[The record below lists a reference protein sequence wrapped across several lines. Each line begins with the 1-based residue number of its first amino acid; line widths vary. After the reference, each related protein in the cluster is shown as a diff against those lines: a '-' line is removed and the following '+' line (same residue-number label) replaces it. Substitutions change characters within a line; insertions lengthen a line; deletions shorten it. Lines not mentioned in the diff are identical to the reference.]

1 MITIRYSRNQKS
13 GLHRLRMEGHAGY
26 AAAGED
32 IVCAACS
39 ALGYAY
45 SETLRVLE
53 GAKYCRIKRLCA
65 GDGQLDII
73 ADTGGRPEGEMA
85 VCVAMLT
92 VEQGFRAL
100 QEQYPKNVKFDVIY
114 L

>member
-1 MITIRYSRNQKS
+1 MIFIRYSRNQGS
-13 GLHRLRMEGHAGY
+13 GLHRLRMDGHAGY

-45 SETLRVLE
+45 SQTLRVLE
-53 GAKYCRIKRLCA
+53 GAGYCRIKRLRA
-65 GDGQLDII
+65 GDGQLDVVVE
-73 ADTGGRPEGEMA
+73 TGRGPEGEMA

-100 QEQYPKNVKFDVIY
+100 QEQYPENVQFDVIS

>member
-1 MITIRYSRNQKS
+1 MISIRYSRNQES

-53 GAKYCRIKRLCA
+53 GAGYCRIKRLRA
-65 GDGQLDII
+65 GDGQLDVV
-73 ADTGGRPEGEMA
+73 AETDNRPENEMA

-92 VEQGFRAL
+92 VKQGFRAL
-100 QEQYPKNVKFDVIY
+100 QEQYPENVQFDVIY